1 MQMEVDSSFGSSSG
15 GKKNLQDHKRLK
27 RIKAISQV
35 SIETQIAQNP
45 AQ

>member
-1 MQMEVDSSFGSSSG
+1 METDSNFGSSWG
-15 GKKNLQDHKRLK
+15 GKNLQDHKWLK
-27 RIKAISQV
+27 CIKAISQV